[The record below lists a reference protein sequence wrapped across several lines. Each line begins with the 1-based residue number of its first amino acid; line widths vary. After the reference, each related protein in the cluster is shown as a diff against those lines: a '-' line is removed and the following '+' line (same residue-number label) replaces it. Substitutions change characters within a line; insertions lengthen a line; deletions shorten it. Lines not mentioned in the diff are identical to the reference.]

1 MKNTSFLLISLF
13 LFFGCAEKKT
23 SSTDLAE
30 KTSESNTKKKSD
42 IAETSEIPSYNFD
55 ELEREYLQKE
65 DDITYVLNFWAT
77 WCKPCVKELPAF
89 EKLNSDYKDK
99 NVKVVLVSLDFP
111 EKLISGVIPFV
122 EKYGLRSQ
130 VILLDDD
137 NANRWIP
144 KVSEEWSGAIPATLM
159 VKNGTH
165 KFYER
170 TFTFEELENELKTIL

>member
-1 MKNTSFLLISLF
+1 MKNAAFLLISLF

-23 SSTDLAE
+23 GSTHLAE
-30 KTSESNTKKKSD
+30 KTSESNTENKSD
-42 IAETSEIPSYNFD
+42 IIKTSSIPLYNFD
-55 ELEREYLQKE
+55 ELEREYLHKE

-89 EKLNSDYKDK
+89 EKLNSDYIDK

-130 VILLDDD
+130 VILLADGD
-137 NANRWIP
+137 ANTWIP
-144 KVSEEWSGAIPATLM
+144 KISEEWSGAIPATLM
-159 VKNGTH
+159 VKNGTE